1 MGRDDELIERLEAMR
16 NEPDAWGEPEP
27 ATKAVR
33 RKSEQRQRA
42 LVISVRFSPSELA
55 AVQERAHMRGQSVS
69 TFLRSTALS
78 QHVSEPQPQAHEFVQ
93 SSVVVNAPATEE
105 RSLVRE
111 TQELG
116 YFGIWINPGQ
126 VASP

>member
-1 MGRDDELIERLEAMR
+1 MGRDDELIERLEAVR

-55 AVQERAHMRGQSVS
+55 AVQVRAHMRGQSVS

-78 QHVSEPQPQAHEFVQ
+78 QHVSEPQPQPREFVQ